1 MKSNL
6 ARLPVRKATV
16 GQANRLLRTCLILFL
31 ATLAFAGAARHTV
44 EELDPQRYLAH
55 IKFLASEA
63 MRGRATGSPELEKAA
78 AYIAKQFKADGLQ
91 SVDGKSY
98 LQAFPVTTNAK
109 LGPDNHFEYSEGGK
123 ITALKFDDEFIPFNF
138 SSRAKASGSVVFVGY
153 GITAREYNYDD
164 YAGVDVKGKLAL
176 ILRHEPQEF
185 DEKSVFAG
193 KVYTEHSQFFSKV
206 VNAKNHG
213 AKGVILI
220 NDRANHRGESDQL
233 ESFGKTVGPAD
244 GGIPFV
250 QIKAEVAERW
260 IASAGKNLEDLEAD
274 IDKDLKPRSFALPE
288 TLKVQENVDVE
299 RAVKTVHN
307 VAGYLPG
314 ETSEYI
320 VIGAHYDHL
329 GLGEQ
334 FSMAPSLAGTIHPG
348 ADDNASGTA
357 GVIELAR
364 RFASEPKQ
372 KRGILFMTFA
382 GEELGLLGSS
392 FYANHPA
399 LPLDKAVAMINM
411 DMIGRIREGKVY
423 IGGAGTGT
431 TLRAMLDQVVAR
443 HKLNVDFSDVSGY
456 GSSDHTSFT
465 TKQVPVLFFFSG
477 LHSDYHKPSDT
488 WDKIDAPGAV
498 TLLKL
503 VADVTSRLQ
512 EAPDRPQFVRVKA
525 PASAH
530 GGDVAGSS
538 TGSGYGPYFGSI
550 PDFGETP
557 NGVKFADV
565 RDGSPA
571 AKAGLRGGDI
581 LIEFDSK
588 PIQNLYDF
596 TYALRSKKPG
606 DEVLVKVLRGNQT
619 ISATV
624 LLVKRVE

>member
-1 MKSNL
+1 MKIPTPFDKL
-6 ARLPVRKATV
+6 KLVPVAF
-16 GQANRLLRTCLILFL
+16 LLL
-31 ATLAFAGAARHTV
+31 GAARHTV
-44 EELDPQRYLAH
+44 EEIDPQHYLAH
-55 IKFLASEA
+55 VKFLASDS

-78 AYIAKQFKADGLQ
+78 VYIAKQFKSAGLQ
-91 SVDGKSY
+91 PADGKSY

-109 LGPDNHFEYSEGGK
+109 LGTSNRFEYTTNGK
-123 ITALKFDDEFIPFNF
+123 TTTLKFEDEFIPFNF
-138 SSRAKASGSVVFVGY
+138 SSRAKVSGSVVFVGY

-164 YAGVDVKGKLAL
+164 YAGVDVKDKLAL
-176 ILRHEPQEF
+176 VLRHEPQEF
-185 DEKSVFAG
+185 DEKSVFSG

-213 AKGVILI
+213 ARGVILI
-220 NDRANHRGESDQL
+220 NDRASHRGDADQL
-233 ESFGKTVGPAD
+233 EAFGKTAGPAD

-260 IASAGKNLEDLEAD
+260 IPGAGKNLDDIAAD
-274 IDKDLKPRSFALPE
+274 IDKDLKPRSFALPA
-288 TLKVQENVDVE
+288 VQVTENVDVE
-299 RAVKTVHN
+299 RIVKTVHN
-307 VAGYLPG
+307 VVGYLPG

-334 FSMAPSLAGTIHPG
+334 FSMAPSLAGTVHPG
-348 ADDNASGTA
+348 ADDNASGSS

-364 RFASEPKQ
+364 RMGSEPKP
-372 KRGILFMTFA
+372 KRGVLFMTFA

-392 FYANHPA
+392 YYVNHPD

-431 TLRAMLDQVVAR
+431 TLRAMLDQVVPK
-443 HKLNVDFSDVSGY
+443 HKLSVDFSDTTGY

-503 VADVTSRLQ
+503 IDEVASRLQ
-512 EAPDRPQFVRVKA
+512 ESADRPQFVRVL
-525 PASAH
+525 PPPGSH
-530 GGDVAGSS
+530 GAAGEPSVG
-538 TGSGYGPYFGSI
+538 TGYGPYFGSI
-550 PDFGETP
+550 PDFGETK

-571 AKAGLRGGDI
+571 AKAGLRAGDI

-596 TYALRSKKPG
+596 TYALRSRKPG
-606 DEVLVKVLRGNQT
+606 DEVLVKVLRGNET
-619 ISATV
+619 ISASV
-624 LLVKRVE
+624 LLTKRVE

>member
-1 MKSNL
+1 MKSRKPYLPILL
-6 ARLPVRKATV
+6 AA
-16 GQANRLLRTCLILFL
+16 
-31 ATLAFAGAARHTV
+31 LAFAAAAARHNG
-44 EELDPQRYLAH
+44 EEFDAHRYLAH
-55 IKFLASEA
+55 IKFLASET
-63 MRGRATGSPELEKAA
+63 MLGRATGSPELEKAA
-78 AYIAKQFKADGLQ
+78 AYIAKQFKSDGLQ
-91 SVDGKSY
+91 PLDGKSY

-109 LGPDNHFEYSEGGK
+109 LGTANRFEYSEGGK
-123 ITALKFDDEFIPFNF
+123 TTKLKFEDDFIPFNF
-138 SSRAKASGSVVFVGY
+138 SSRAKVSGGVVFVGY

-164 YAGVDVKGKLAL
+164 YAGVDVKNKLAL

-213 AKGVILI
+213 ARGVILI

-233 ESFGKTVGPAD
+233 EAFGKTAGPAD

-260 IASAGKNLEDLEAD
+260 ISSAGKNLDDIAAD
-274 IDKDLKPRSFALPE
+274 IDKDLKPRSFALPD
-288 TLKVQENVDVE
+288 TLQVEENVDVE
-299 RAVKTVHN
+299 RLVKTVHN

-329 GLGEQ
+329 GLGDQ
-334 FSMAPSLAGTIHPG
+334 FSMAPSLAGTVHPG

-364 RFASEPKQ
+364 RFAAEPKQ
-372 KRGILFMTFA
+372 KRGILFLTFA

-392 FYANHPA
+392 YYVNHPG
-399 LPLDKAVAMINM
+399 LPLDKAVVMINM
-411 DMIGRIREGKVY
+411 DMIGRVREGKVY
-423 IGGAGTGT
+423 VGGGGTGT
-431 TLRAMLDQVVAR
+431 TLRPTLDQVVPKY
-443 HKLNVDFSDVSGY
+443 KLNVDFSDTTGY

-488 WDKIDAPGAV
+488 WDKIDGPGTV

-503 VADVTSRLQ
+503 IADVTARLQ
-512 EAPDRPQFVRVKA
+512 EAPDRPQFVRVL
-525 PASAH
+525 PPHSAH
-530 GGDVAGSS
+530 GEASASGSS

-550 PDFGETP
+550 PDFGDIP

-571 AKAGLRGGDI
+571 AKAGLRAGDI

-606 DEVLVKVLRGNQT
+606 DEVLVKVLRGNET

-624 LLVKRVE
+624 SLTKRVE

>member
-1 MKSNL
+1 MKSKKIYLPILL
-6 ARLPVRKATV
+6 AALV
-16 GQANRLLRTCLILFL
+16 
-31 ATLAFAGAARHTV
+31 FAAAAARHNV
-44 EELDPQRYLAH
+44 EDFDAQRYLSH
-55 IKFLASEA
+55 IKFLASDA

-78 AYIAKQFKADGLQ
+78 AYIAKQFKSDGLQ
-91 SVDGKSY
+91 ALDGKSY
-98 LQAFPVTTNAK
+98 LQPFPVTTNAR
-109 LGPDNHFEYSEGGK
+109 LGTANRFEYSVGGK
-123 ITALKFDDEFIPFNF
+123 TTKLKFEDDFIPFNF
-138 SSRAKASGSVVFVGY
+138 SSRARVAGSVVFVGY
-153 GITAREYNYDD
+153 GISAREYNYDD
-164 YAGVDVKGKLAL
+164 YTGVDVKNKLVL

-213 AKGVILI
+213 ARGVILI

-233 ESFGKTVGPAD
+233 ETFGKTAGPAD

-260 IASAGKNLEDLEAD
+260 ISSAGKNLDDIEAD
-274 IDKDLKPRSFALPE
+274 IDKDLKPRSFALPD
-288 TLKVQENVDVE
+288 TLQVEENVDVE
-299 RAVKTVHN
+299 RLVKTVHN

-334 FSMAPSLAGTIHPG
+334 FSMAPSLTGTVHPG

-364 RFASEPKQ
+364 RFAAEPKQ
-372 KRGILFMTFA
+372 KRGILFLTFA

-392 FYANHPA
+392 YYVNHPS
-399 LPLDKAVAMINM
+399 LPLDKAVVMINM
-411 DMIGRIREGKVY
+411 DMIGRVREGKVY
-423 IGGAGTGT
+423 VGGGGTGT
-431 TLRAMLDQVVAR
+431 TLRPTLDQVVPKY
-443 HKLNVDFSDVSGY
+443 KLNVDFSDTTGY

-488 WDKIDAPGAV
+488 WDKIDGPGTV

-503 VADVTSRLQ
+503 IADVTTRLQ
-512 EAPDRPQFVRVKA
+512 EAPDRPQFVRVQP

-530 GGDVAGSS
+530 GASASGSS

-550 PDFGETP
+550 PDFGDIP

-571 AKAGLRGGDI
+571 AKAGLRAGDI
-581 LIEFDSK
+581 LVEFDSK

-606 DEVLVKVLRGNQT
+606 DEVLVKVLRGNET

-624 LLVKRVE
+624 SLIKRVEQVFRYRRR

>member
-1 MKSNL
+1 MPSHKKIFSALSL
-6 ARLPVRKATV
+6 AV
-16 GQANRLLRTCLILFL
+16 L
-31 ATLAFAGAARHTV
+31 ASECARHLTD
-44 EELDPQRYLAH
+44 EFDAQRYLAH
-55 IKFLASEA
+55 VKFLASEA

-78 AYIAKQFKADGLQ
+78 AYIVKQFKSDGLQ
-91 SVDGKSY
+91 PGDGKSY
-98 LQAFPVTTNAK
+98 LQAFPVTTSAK
-109 LGPDNHFEYSEGGK
+109 LGPANHFEFTAGGK
-123 ITALKFDDEFIPFNF
+123 TTRLKFEDEFIPFNF
-138 SSRAKASGSVVFVGY
+138 SSRSKVSGSVVFAGY

-164 YAGVDVKGKLAL
+164 YAGVDVKDKLVL

-185 DEKSVFAG
+185 DEKSIFAG

-206 VNAKNHG
+206 TNAKNHG
-213 AKGVILI
+213 AKGVILV
-220 NDRANHRGESDQL
+220 NDRPAHRGEADQL
-233 ESFGKTVGPAD
+233 ESFGKTAGPAD

-250 QIKAEVAERW
+250 QIKAEIAEHW
-260 IASAGKNLEDLEAD
+260 ISGVGKNLDDLESE
-274 IDKDLKPRSFALPE
+274 IDKDLTPHSFALPD
-288 TLKVQENVDVE
+288 TLQITEDVDVE
-299 RAVKTVHN
+299 RIVKTTHN
-307 VAGYLPG
+307 VLAYLPG

-357 GVIELAR
+357 GVLELAKH
-364 RFASEPKQ
+364 FAAGPKP

-392 FYANHPA
+392 FWVNHPT
-399 LPLDKAVAMINM
+399 LPLDKVVVMINM
-411 DMIGRIREGKVY
+411 DMIGRIRDGKVY

-431 TLRAMLDQVVAR
+431 TLRPILDELVPQF
-443 HKLNVDFSDVSGY
+443 KLNIDFADTTGY

-465 TKQVPVLFFFSG
+465 TKQAPVLFFFSG

-488 WDKIDAPGAV
+488 WDKIDAPDAV

-503 VADVTSRLQ
+503 VSAITNRLE
-512 EAPDRPQFVRVKA
+512 EAPDRPQFVRTKP
-525 PASAH
+525 PASPH
-530 GGDVAGSS
+530 GDSATAGG
-538 TGSGYGPYFGSI
+538 GSGYGPYFGSI
-550 PDFGETP
+550 PDFGETTS
-557 NGVKFADV
+557 GVKFADV
-565 RDGSPA
+565 REGSPA

-596 TYALRSKKPG
+596 TYALRSKTPG
-606 DEVLVKVLRGNQT
+606 EKVLVKVRRGDET

-624 LLVKRVE
+624 LLTKRVE